1 MYGRPSSFGARGSGQ
16 RQPQQQQPPPQTQ
29 FPAAPYLNPNVAV
42 QNLSHLLQTHIGLIP
57 HQNVN
62 FPMQN
67 SNLPMQNIGFQFS
80 QPSNPGLHPPQAP
93 NPGSHSSQSPNP
105 GFRFSQ
111 PSKTGAQPQSST
123 TKPRGGI
130 LMINHTVAKAHSDLL
145 AAGESISAWK
155 VSQSALSIL
164 QVDSWDSLG
173 YRMQEIDALH
183 RLIMME
189 GKINSFIHCFV
200 GVRRITTLYELEKAI
215 CKDEGV
221 GKFEELR
228 LGPFLRHPLVLHYF
242 SVNSEVTEVF
252 KIKSEDII
260 SFLSEFMDLDACSNK
275 NITVEDFLDFISR
288 KRSVTKR
295 EMLGI
300 RVQNLGT
307 HISVIRKARRSE
319 DDILSKYLAKS
330 DEKRQKRP
338 LFSLQKQKLDERF
351 SAISQRV
358 ESFSSVHKDFC
369 GKHVRFDSSSSEDE
383 GTDDN
388 AREKK
393 KNGTDS
399 SSDLKLSLQSNK
411 SSDRSSSCPY
421 PSATEE
427 MTRLGLKGEVS
438 GHATPIGSQKHSIG
452 NSTSKRK
459 RRSRHQRHATSGS
472 PTLGKKVKVESSIL
486 DKDSC
491 DNSDEGSGIEA
502 EYKITNNSLR
512 MFIAAWKDGC
522 RDMTVAEVVK
532 RMLDH
537 YGIKF
542 RSTIRVRSMLSSYP
556 FIGLLNVAVSS
567 INNGMWDSIYDSLQT
582 INLHEL
588 TNTHVEKQP
597 VYECIDVGP
606 SVEGALIKHV
616 PKSTHGITVEDIL
629 NKVGQYIEFEQEV
642 HSNGRSLLEN
652 RIHILK
658 QLCSCESW
666 LVEQFSAKDFKS
678 LGHEDFFTLLQNHAS
693 MLPDELRKFLM
704 PEISESSPLEAC
716 MLHRQLVT
724 LVSQACNNLSEDEII
739 SKQMICT
746 LLTQQFP
753 TISFKLTEN
762 GSLEDFMELVGQ
774 QKNSVV
780 SKCVT
785 FSVSLLGRSHLRD
798 SLATMDNDSLG
809 ATSFTAEVGQGL
821 RAIESVTSED
831 AIKVLVRA
839 PMLLDLN
846 LWSHW
851 DILFAPALGP
861 LVPWLQNE
869 VHTENFMCLVTK
881 EGKVI
886 RIDHTATA
894 DSFLEAAL
902 QGSPFHTAVKL
913 LSIFALLG
921 GEKYVPLSLLK
932 HHASRAFEV
941 IIKNS
946 VENIEMFENWAQGL
960 EKVAFHQNLIE
971 QVAAGNLSF
980 ELKKKIDMRNKAIRL
995 LSRFFVDCLG
1005 YLPVEFRYLVANIL
1019 LSGIISVVKD
1029 AASAILHECWKPEQ
1043 RLMLHEIGLSLGVL
1057 EWIQDYHTVSSSA
1070 SSDLFTDACLNDRSE
1085 INRNVHIG
1093 GLLTKHS
1100 ASEQN
1105 ASFSIKE
1112 NTCNEKMSVSS
1123 ASCTSKTF
1131 NDDANGLDCMSHASE
1146 PVGNKDAAQ
1155 IIQSIRRDEF
1165 GLDPDLPISE
1175 TGMLRKQHARLGRAL
1190 HCLSQELYSQDS
1202 HFLLELVQNA
1212 DDNIYPQSVEP
1223 TLAFIF
1229 EESGIVVLNNEE
1241 GFSAKNIRA
1250 LCDVGNSTKKG
1261 SNAGY
1266 IGKKGIGFKSV
1277 FRITDAPE
1285 IHSNGFHVKFD
1296 ISEGQIG
1303 FVLPTIISPCNVNL
1317 YGRLASSASDQQ
1329 DTNIWNTC
1337 IVLPFRSKLS
1347 GGGNLINN
1355 IMNMFADL
1363 HPSLLLFLHR
1373 LQCIKIRNLIDNSLI
1388 VMRKEVVGNGI
1399 IRVSHGEEKMTWLV
1413 VSQKLKADVIRH
1425 DVQSTEISIAFTLQ
1439 EENGVY
1445 SPFLDQQPV
1454 FAFLPLR
1461 MYGLKFIIQGDF
1473 VLPSSR
1479 EEVDGDSPWNQ
1490 WLLSEFPGLFVSA
1503 VKSFCSLP
1511 CFESCPGKAIA
1522 TYMSYIPLIG
1532 EVHGFF
1538 SSLPRLIISKL
1549 RMSNCLLLEGKESE
1563 WVPPCKVLR
1572 GWNEQALTLLPD
1584 SLLREYLGLGFLDKD
1599 IIVSDSLARALGIEE
1614 YGPKIIVQFMSSL
1627 CQKHNSLKS
1636 MGLAWLGSC
1645 LNVLHNMLLQSS
1657 GQTALE
1663 LERNADLI
1671 RSLQKV
1677 PLIPLS
1683 DGTCSS
1689 VAEGTIWLHSDS
1701 SNTSVDGKYGLEAFP
1716 NLNAKIRVVCPAF
1729 LSLFSVD
1736 NSQMDAPSVGN
1747 ISRMLH
1753 RIGVQ
1758 RLSAHEIIKAH
1769 VIPAIS
1775 DESNLDGNK
1784 ILMTEYVCF
1793 IMTHLLSSCPEC
1805 HIDRGFIVTELRNK
1819 ALILTNQG
1827 YRRLVEVPVHFSKE
1841 YRNPIDLDKLINA
1854 EMNWHE
1860 VDDTYLKHPVTHSLS
1875 CGLTKWRNFFQEIG
1889 ITDFVHVVEVNRSI
1903 ANMPHDVMMNR
1914 MWDPEI
1920 ISSGSVVKDW
1930 ESPELTHLLTLL
1942 STHGNQES
1950 CKYLLEV
1957 LDTLWDDHLSD
1968 KVMGYFISKSGD
1980 SSKQFQSAFMNS
1992 ICDAQWVVSSVDNK
2006 CHYPKDL
2013 YYDCDAV
2020 RSILGASAP
2029 YAVPKVRSTKL
2040 VRDIGFK
2047 TRVSLDDTFNILRV
2061 WRTEK
2066 PFKTSIS
2073 QMCTFYTFLWNE
2085 MAASKQKIL
2094 EELHSGP
2101 FIFVPIVADSRHED
2115 VVSGIFLSP
2124 KEVYWHDPVGA
2135 IDKVKDM
2142 YLQCSL
2148 TKMVDCPIIKT
2159 LCNIYPGLKK
2169 FFIDECGIHEYPP
2182 LRSYLQFLKQLSAV
2196 ALPSQASDI
2205 VFKVFLKWASGLKSG
2220 LLGSE
2225 DMAYLKECI
2234 GSSEFKVLPTE
2245 QDKWVSLH
2253 PSTGIVC
2260 CCDDKE
2266 LRQQCKNM
2274 GKIDFIYFGEIG
2286 NDKTEV
2292 FQAHFSHLLKALGV
2306 PLLSEI
2312 VTREPKYY
2320 GLRDS
2325 SFKTSLMNWALPF
2338 AQRYMYSVHPNRYA
2352 ELKQSEFNILSRL
2365 LVIVVEKLFFRNV
2378 IKNFGCASDEQVP
2391 CSCLLQDNILY
2402 TTQDSDSHSLFME
2415 FSRLLFNG
2423 TPELHL
2429 ANFLHM
2435 ITTMAES
2442 GSTEEQ
2448 TEFFILNTQKVT
2460 QLPEEEPVWSI
2471 SSVTSFVETH
2481 NLLQTYLSPTLPN
2494 DQGSSSK
2501 AKKKTGNWP
2510 PVDWKTAPG
2519 FSYARENGLKTQPAI
2534 SLPNCNPC
2542 VENMFEGIDKQM
2554 ENLASISIDPDWTYE
2569 GDSSAVSD
2577 NIGELISHGDVDP
2590 EAIGSQSDSRGLF
2603 WKNQLRTGTPNPVQA
2618 LVTGRLGEHAAFKYF
2633 TEKFSDAVVKWV
2645 NEDTETGFPF
2655 DIIIGDDEDS
2665 RQYIEVKSTR
2675 SARKDWFDISVRE
2688 WQFAVE
2694 KGESFSIA
2702 HVLLL
2707 ANNIARV
2714 SVFKNPVKACQSSKL
2729 QLALL
2734 MPKQQREYS
2743 NVSSS

>member
-1 MYGRPSSFGARGSGQ
+1 MYGRSSSFGNHGSGQ
-16 RQPQQQQPPPQTQ
+16 RQQRLPPQMQ
-29 FPAAPYLNPNVAV
+29 FPDAPYLNHNVPFF
-42 QNLSHLLQTHIGLIP
+42 QTHPGFIP
-57 HQNVN
+57 YQNVN

-67 SNLPMQNIGFQFS
+67 TGFQFS
-80 QPSNPGLHPPQAP
+80 PPSNFGLHFP
-93 NPGSHSSQSPNP
+93 QSPNP
-105 GFRFSQ
+105 GVRLRKASTASQ
-111 PSKTGAQPQSST
+111 PESST
-123 TKPRGGI
+123 KKAGKD
-130 LMINHTVAKAHSDLL
+130 LSKINHAVATAHTNLL
-145 AAGESISAWK
+145 EAGESISAWK
-155 VSQSALSIL
+155 VVQSALSIL

-173 YRMQEIDALH
+173 YRMQEISDLH
-183 RLIMME
+183 RIMVRE

-200 GVRRITTLYELEKAI
+200 GVRRITTLYELEEAI
-215 CKDEGV
+215 CKYEGV
-221 GKFEELR
+221 GEFKELR

-242 SVNSEVTEVF
+242 SVDSEVTEVF
-252 KIKSEDII
+252 KITGEDII
-260 SFLSEFMDLDACSNK
+260 SFLFEFMDVDACSNK
-275 NITVEDFLDFISR
+275 KIAVEKFLEFISR
-288 KRSVTKR
+288 KLSVEKW

-300 RVQNLGT
+300 RVQKLGDYV
-307 HISVIRKARRSE
+307 SVVKKARRSE
-319 DDILSKYLAKS
+319 ADTFSKYLTKY
-330 DEKRQKRP
+330 DEKHGKKRP
-338 LFSLQKQKLDERF
+338 LFSLQKEKLDERF

-369 GKHVRFDSSSSEDE
+369 GKHVRFDSSSSGDE
-383 GTDDN
+383 GSGDSTY
-388 AREKK
+388 EKK
-393 KNGTDS
+393 KVDTDS
-399 SSDLKLSLQSNK
+399 SNDLKLSLQINK
-411 SSDRSSSCPY
+411 SADRPSSCPY

-427 MTRLGLKGEVS
+427 MMRLGLKGEVS
-438 GHATPIGSQKHSIG
+438 GHATPIGSQKHCIG
-452 NSTSKRK
+452 SGTLKRK
-459 RRSRHQRHATSGS
+459 RRSRSRGHTTSGTS
-472 PTLGKKVKVESSIL
+472 TSSKKFKEDCSLPVK
-486 DKDSC
+486 DDFG
-491 DNSDEGSGIEA
+491 NSEEGSGFEA
-502 EYKITNNSLR
+502 EYEITNNSLR
-512 MFIAAWKDGC
+512 MFVTMWKDGC
-522 RDMTVAEVVK
+522 RDMTVAEVIK

-537 YGIKF
+537 YGMNL
-542 RSTIRVRSMLSSYP
+542 RSTVRVRSMLSSYP

-567 INNGMWDSIYDSLQT
+567 IKNGMWDSIYDSLQI
-582 INLHEL
+582 INLPEL
-588 TNTHVEKQP
+588 TNTNVKKQP
-597 VYECIDVGP
+597 VYDCIDVGP
-606 SVEGALIKHV
+606 SAEGALIKHV
-616 PKSTHGITVEDIL
+616 PKSTHDITVEDIL
-629 NKVGQYIEFEQEV
+629 NKVGQHIKFEQEIR
-642 HSNGRSLLEN
+642 SDGRLLMEN
-652 RIHILK
+652 RIQILK
-658 QLCSCESW
+658 QLCSCEFW
-666 LVEQFSAKDFKS
+666 LVEQYSAKDFKS
-678 LGHEDFFTLLQNHAS
+678 LGHGDFFSFLEKHAS
-693 MLPDELRKFLM
+693 MLPDELHKFLV
-704 PEISESSPLEAC
+704 PEISERSPLEAC
-716 MLHRQLVT
+716 MLQRQLVT
-724 LVSQACNNLSEDEII
+724 LVSQACNNLSENEII
-739 SKQMICT
+739 SKQMIYN

-753 TISFKLTEN
+753 LIDFKLTEN
-762 GSLEDFMELVGQ
+762 GPLEDFMELVGQ

-785 FSVSLLGRSHLRD
+785 FSVSLLGGSHLRD

-809 ATSFTAEVGQGL
+809 ATSFSAEAGQGL
-821 RAIESVTSED
+821 GAIKSVTSED

-851 DILFAPALGP
+851 DLLFAPALGP
-861 LVPWLQNE
+861 LVPWLQKE
-869 VHTENFMCLVTK
+869 VNTENFMCMVTK

-921 GEKYVPLSLLK
+921 GEKYVLLSLLK

-941 IIKNS
+941 IMKNS
-946 VENIEMFENWAQGL
+946 VENIEMFENWGQGL
-960 EKVAFHQNLIE
+960 EKVAFHQNFIE
-971 QVAAGNLSF
+971 QVAAGNLSL
-980 ELKKKIDMRNKAIRL
+980 ELKKKIDMRNKAISL

-1005 YLPVEFRYLVANIL
+1005 YIPVEFRYLAANIL
-1019 LSGIISVVKD
+1019 LSGITSVVKD

-1043 RLMLHEIGLSLGVL
+1043 RLMLHEIGLSLGVP

-1085 INRNVHIG
+1085 INRNVHRD
-1093 GLLTKHS
+1093 GLLTKYS
-1100 ASEQN
+1100 TSEQN
-1105 ASFSIKE
+1105 ASFSIEE
-1112 NTCNEKMSVSS
+1112 NVFNEKLSVSS
-1123 ASCTSKTF
+1123 ANCTAKTS
-1131 NDDANGLDCMSHASE
+1131 NDANGLSCMSLASE
-1146 PVGNKDAAQ
+1146 PDGNKDAVE
-1155 IIQSIRRDEF
+1155 IIQCIRRDEF
-1165 GLDPDLPISE
+1165 GLDLDLPISE

-1317 YGRLASSASDQQ
+1317 YGKLATSASDHE

-1347 GGGNLINN
+1347 GGVNLINN
-1355 IMNMFADL
+1355 IVNMFADL

-1388 VMRKEVVGNGI
+1388 VMRKEIVGNGI

-1425 DVQSTEISIAFTLQ
+1425 DVQSTEISIAFTLHE
-1439 EENGVY
+1439 EENGVI
-1445 SPFLDQQPV
+1445 SPLLHQQPV

-1503 VKSFCSLP
+1503 VESFCSLP
-1511 CFESCPGKAIA
+1511 CFESCPGKAISA
-1522 TYMSYIPLIG
+1522 YMSYIPLIG

-1549 RMSNCLLLEGKESE
+1549 RMSNCLLLEGKENE
-1563 WVPPCKVLR
+1563 WAPPCKVLR

-1584 SLLREYLGLGFLDKD
+1584 NLLREYLGLGFLHKD
-1599 IIVSDSLARALGIEE
+1599 IILSDSLARALGIEE
-1614 YGPKIIVQFMSSL
+1614 YGPKILVQFMSSL
-1627 CQKHNSLKS
+1627 CQKYNSLKS
-1636 MGLAWLGSC
+1636 MGLFWLGSC
-1645 LNVLHNMLLQSS
+1645 LSVLHNMLLQSS
-1657 GQTALE
+1657 GQTTLE

-1683 DGTCSS
+1683 DGTYSS

-1701 SNTSVDGKYGLEAFP
+1701 SNATVDGKYGLEAFP
-1716 NLNAKIRVVCPAF
+1716 YLNSKIRVVCPAF

-1736 NSQMDAPSVGN
+1736 NSQIDVPSVGN
-1747 ISRMLH
+1747 ISWMLY

-1758 RLSAHEIIKAH
+1758 RLSAHEIIKEH
-1769 VIPAIS
+1769 IIPAITN
-1775 DESNLDGNK
+1775 ESNLNGNK

-1793 IMTHLLSSCPEC
+1793 VMTHLLSSCPEC
-1805 HIDRGFIVTELRNK
+1805 HIDRGFIISELRTK
-1819 ALILTNQG
+1819 AFILTNHG
-1827 YRRLVEVPVHFSKE
+1827 YKRLVEVPVHFSKE
-1841 YRNPIDLDKLINA
+1841 YGNPIDLNKLLSV

-1860 VDDTYLKHPVTHSLS
+1860 VADTYLKHPVTNSLS

-1889 ITDFVHVVEVNRSI
+1889 INDFVHVVEVNRSI
-1903 ANMPHDVMMNR
+1903 ANMPHDIMVNR
-1914 MWDPEI
+1914 KWDPEI
-1920 ISSGSVVKDW
+1920 IFSGAMVKDW
-1930 ESPELTHLLTLL
+1930 ESPELTHLLTMLA
-1942 STHGNQES
+1942 THGNKES

-1957 LDTLWDDHLSD
+1957 LDTLWNDHLSD
-1968 KVMGYFISKSGD
+1968 KVVGCCISKSGD

-1992 ICDAQWVVSSVDNK
+1992 ICDAQWVVSSVDK
-2006 CHYPKDL
+2006 KGHYPKDL

-2029 YAVPKVRSTKL
+2029 YALPKVQSTKL

-2047 TRVSLDDTFNILRV
+2047 TRVSLDDTFNILKV

-2073 QMCTFYTFLWNE
+2073 QMCKFYTFLWNE
-2085 MAASKQKIL
+2085 MASSKQKIL

-2101 FIFVPIVADSRHED
+2101 FIFVPIVPNSRHED

-2124 KEVYWHDPVGA
+2124 KEVYWHDPIVS
-2135 IDKVKDM
+2135 IDEIKDM
-2142 YLQCSL
+2142 HLQCSL
-2148 TKMVDCPIIKT
+2148 TKMVDSPIIKT

-2169 FFIDECGIHEYPP
+2169 FFISECGVHEYPP

-2196 ALPSQASDI
+2196 ALPSQANDM
-2205 VFKVFLKWASGLKSG
+2205 VFEVFLKWANGLESG

-2234 GSSEFKVLPTE
+2234 GSPEFKVLPTE

-2260 CCDDKE
+2260 CCDDMG

-2274 GKIDFIYFGEIG
+2274 GKIDFVYFGEIG
-2286 NDKTEV
+2286 NDKGKV

-2312 VTREPKYY
+2312 VTREAKYY
-2320 GLRDS
+2320 GPRDS

-2352 ELKQSEFNILSRL
+2352 ELKQSEFDIVSRL
-2365 LVIVVEKLFFRNV
+2365 QVIVVEKLFSRNV
-2378 IKNFGCASDEQVP
+2378 IKNFGYASDEQVP

-2402 TTQDSDSHSLFME
+2402 TTQDEVSHSLFME

-2435 ITTMAES
+2435 ITTMAKF

-2448 TEFFILNTQKVT
+2448 TEIFIQNTQKVLK
-2460 QLPEEEPVWSI
+2460 LPEEEPIWSL
-2471 SSVTSFVETH
+2471 SSLTSVVETQ
-2481 NLLQTYLSPTLPN
+2481 NLLQTCLDRTLP
-2494 DQGSSSK
+2494 DEQGSTSRARKK
-2501 AKKKTGNWP
+2501 ARHWP

-2519 FSYARENGLKTQPAI
+2519 FSYARENGFKTQPAS
-2534 SLPNCNPC
+2534 SLPNCKSY
-2542 VENMFEGIDKQM
+2542 VENVFEGINNQM
-2554 ENLASISIDPDWTYE
+2554 ENLASISTDTNLTHEVDLSTKPVA
-2569 GDSSAVSD
+2569 SVD
-2577 NIGELISHGDVDP
+2577 NIGELVSVGDVDL
-2590 EAIGSQSDSRGLF
+2590 EVIGSHIDIRGRF
-2603 WKNQLRTGTPNPVQA
+2603 RKNQLRTGTPDPAQA
-2618 LVTGRLGEHAAFKYF
+2618 MMTGRLGEQAAFKYF
-2633 TEKFSDAVVKWV
+2633 TENFSDAVVKWV
-2645 NEDTETGFPF
+2645 NKDAESGFPF
-2655 DIIIGDDEDS
+2655 DIVIEEDEDTKHF
-2665 RQYIEVKSTR
+2665 IEVKSTR
-2675 SARKDWFDISVRE
+2675 SIKKDWFDISVKE
-2688 WQFAVE
+2688 WKFAVK

-2707 ANNIARV
+2707 PNNLARV
-2714 SVFKNPVKACQSSKL
+2714 SVFKNPVKACYSHKL

-2734 MPKQQREYS
+2734 MPKLPKEFTIG
-2743 NVSSS
+2743 SS